1 MLHRVPPNENEVS
14 PTQKYAVENLY
25 DRVQGLLG
33 GLLEHTSP
41 SVSRKQEKAD
51 LKAAADVEHPLS
63 LAKASSRGSSGE
75 RREKS

>member
-51 LKAAADVEHPLS
+51 H
-63 LAKASSRGSSGE
+63 
-75 RREKS
+75 